1 MTIAMSLFKFDD
13 FRISPVTES
22 TLLTF
27 FFRLS
32 FLDAAPS
39 LRFRFFAAL
48 LGSLSL
54 YCLAVLVIMLGF
66 ATVTG
71 TCLSSGMVDVVIVL
85 VKVTRPFLY

>member
-1 MTIAMSLFKFDD
+1 MAMSLFKFDD
-13 FRISPVTES
+13 FRRSPVAES

-32 FLDAAPS
+32 FLDTAPS

-54 YCLAVLVIMLGF
+54 YYLTVLVIMLGF

-71 TCLSSGMVDVVIVL
+71 TYLSSGMVDVVIVF
-85 VKVTRPFLY
+85 VKVTRPFLL